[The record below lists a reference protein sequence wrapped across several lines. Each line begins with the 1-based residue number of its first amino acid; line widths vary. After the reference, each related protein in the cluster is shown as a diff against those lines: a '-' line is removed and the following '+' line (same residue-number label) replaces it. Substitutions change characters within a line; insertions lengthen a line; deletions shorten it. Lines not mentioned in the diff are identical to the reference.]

1 MGAIKFT
8 KEAFSGIT
16 DPSQSSQL
24 TMFVGSGQDNQLDQ
38 LYFRTSDGT
47 NVRALTDANN
57 ADGVKVEDLTDSSD
71 KKVTQIKGGFIKMTG
86 ATSTGMTSG
95 ISMTL
100 TWSGMTYEHQFKGQ
114 KVYSGVTWASATRYV
129 VGDIVY
135 AADASTN
142 TWNYGAKTGTY
153 YKCLLTHWSAEN
165 PNQDERKGFD
175 HTTSCYNCFP
185 GIYDGMRNKQT
196 SPPQVWEPVN
206 KVGFAIGHQAI
217 RELEI
222 APGPYIMTGNT
233 VQVTG
238 CTDNTALNF
247 NPNATIAC
255 SSYSPGPNNQWS
267 WAYNSC
273 CQYSATTGTTT
284 GATFGISGC
293 TDTAAINYNPLATFG
308 CWGSTT
314 FSGMGGSYNAYA
326 DQIAAFGTNC
336 SGTTSYQFT
345 QNCCC
350 DYTGNTGTTTWVSA
364 TGMTATTQT
373 CQLSTQDIL
382 PCTNG
387 GYISIG
393 GGNPY
398 VGPSA
403 NVGHFSIKANN
414 IQIGKSWPQ
423 NPTNHI
429 SMHAE
434 NILLTVNDYNSG
446 GISQPNGMVKITADG
461 FPSTP
466 LFCISMPVSVTHTND
481 HPTSP
486 VGSITWTADYIFV
499 KTFSGWK
506 RTALSSF

>member
-24 TMFVGSGQDNQLDQ
+24 TMFVGSGQDNQSDQ

-47 NVRALTDANN
+47 NVRALTDANS

-71 KKVTQIKGGFIKMTG
+71 KKVTQLKGGYIRLTG

-95 ISMTL
+95 ISTTL
-100 TWSGMTYEHQFKGQ
+100 TWSGMTYEHQFKGD
-114 KVYSGVTWASATRYV
+114 KVYSGVTWASATRYEV
-129 VGDIVY
+129 DDIVY
-135 AADASTN
+135 AEDVSTN

-165 PNQDERKGFD
+165 PNHDTRKGFD
-175 HTTSCYNCFP
+175 HTTSCSNCFP

-196 SPPQVWEPVN
+196 SPPQVWEPVS
-206 KVGFAIGHQAI
+206 KIGFAIGEQAI
-217 RELEI
+217 QDLEI

-238 CTDNTALNF
+238 CTDNTALNY
-247 NPNATIAC
+247 NPLAIVAC
-255 SSYSPGPNNQWS
+255 SGYSPGPNNQWS
-267 WAYNSC
+267 WAYNNC

-293 TDTAAINYNPLATFG
+293 TDMTAINYNPLATFG

-314 FSGMGGSYNAYA
+314 FSGMGGSYDAYA
-326 DQIAAFGTNC
+326 DQIAAFGANC
-336 SGTTSYQFT
+336 SGATSYQFT

-350 DYTGNTGTTTWVSA
+350 NYTGNTGTTTWVSS
-364 TGMTATTQT
+364 TGMTATTQA
-373 CQLSTQDIL
+373 CQLATQDIL

-393 GGNPY
+393 GGYPLLPPTSNI
-398 VGPSA
+398 SQFA
-403 NVGHFSIKANN
+403 IKADN
-414 IQIGKSWPQ
+414 IQIGKPWPQ
-423 NPTNHI
+423 NPTSNL
-429 SMHAE
+429 SMNAE
-434 NILLTVNDYNSG
+434 NITLMVNDYNSG
-446 GISQPNGMVKITADG
+446 GFFQPNGMVKITADG
-461 FPSTP
+461 YPSTP
-466 LFCISMPVSVTHTND
+466 LFCIAMPVTVTNTND

-486 VGSITWTADYIFV
+486 MGSISWTEDYIYV
-499 KTFSGWK
+499 KTQAGWK
-506 RTALSSF
+506 RTALDSF